1 MIMKKL
7 KVVLKKRKKMIMILK
22 KLRRI
27 KILKKKARR
36 VVRKIIKRNDNH
48 TN

>member
-22 KLRRI
+22 RLRRV
-27 KILKKKARR
+27 KIQKKKVRR